1 MSFFSRRKQPATLT
15 IEDDAVRFVRL
26 KSQDPL
32 VIDVAEEVALPP
44 NTVVEGKIVDA
55 EALVVILEG
64 HLKEWGIAKRD
75 VQFLA
80 PDTYVMI
87 RKVPYPEDVQSDEL
101 KGHFF
106 IEIGS
111 TIYLPFDDPV
121 FDVVPCSLNEGTKE
135 AILIASK
142 ESILD
147 KYEDVLKAVRL
158 NPVVADIGPL
168 ALYRLAY
175 KVYQFGGHEH
185 VLIAD
190 LHDGVLTVSIFHKHY
205 PLFMRPVDLSQ
216 SADLS
221 IVADAH
227 VDPHSITPTTIVMEL
242 EKLMNFYRYNL
253 HNGSASITHLLVN
266 GEYGDMEKLLSAIRE
281 RFSIEAERLLKR
293 PLELQDGQQLPATF
307 NRTIGLALKE
317 V

>member
-1 MSFFSRRKQPATLT
+1 MPLFNRRKQPATLT

-32 VIDVAEEVALPP
+32 LVDVAEEVSLPP
-44 NTVVEGKIVDA
+44 NTIVEGKIVDS
-55 EALVVILEG
+55 ETLVMILEG
-64 HLKEWGIAKRD
+64 VVKEWGIAKRD

-87 RKVPYPEDVQSDEL
+87 RKVPYPDDVEPDEL

-121 FDVVPCSLNEGTKE
+121 FDVVPCYLNEDSKE

-142 ESILD
+142 ESVLD
-147 KYEDVLKAVRL
+147 QYEDVLKAVKL
-158 NPVVADIGPL
+158 NPVIADIGPL
-168 ALYRLAY
+168 ALYRLAFQT
-175 KVYQFGGHEH
+175 YQFAGHEH

-190 LHDGVLTVSIFHKHY
+190 MHDGMLTVSIFHKHY
-205 PLFMRPVDLSQ
+205 PLFMRPVDLTQ

-221 IVADAH
+221 VVAD
-227 VDPHSITPTTIVMEL
+227 VDADPQLITPRSIVMEL

-266 GEYGDMEKLLSAIRE
+266 GEYGEMENLLSAIRE
-281 RFSIEAERLLKR
+281 QFSIKAERLLKQ
-293 PLELQDGQQLPATF
+293 PLQLQDGRQLPATF

>member
-1 MSFFSRRKQPATLT
+1 MFLFSCRKQPATLT
-15 IEDDAVRFVRL
+15 IEDNAVRFVRL
-26 KSQDPL
+26 KSTEPL
-32 VIDVAEEVALPP
+32 VVDVAEEVVLPP

-55 EALVVILEG
+55 ETLVVILEG
-64 HLKEWGIAKRD
+64 TLKEWGIAKRD

-87 RKVPYPEDVQSDEL
+87 RKVPYPEDVQPDEL

-121 FDVVPCSLNEGTKE
+121 FDVVPCKLNEKSKE

-142 ESILD
+142 ESILNQ
-147 KYEDVLKAVRL
+147 YEDVFKQLKL
-158 NPVVADIGPL
+158 NPVIADIGPL

-175 KVYQFGGHEH
+175 KMYQFTGDEH

-190 LHDGVLTVSIFHKHY
+190 MHDGMLTVSIFHKHY
-205 PLFMRPVDLSQ
+205 PLFMRPVDLTQ

-221 IVADAH
+221 IVADVHANN
-227 VDPHSITPTTIVMEL
+227 HSVTPTLIVMEL
-242 EKLMNFYRYNL
+242 EKLINFYRYNL
-253 HNGSASITHLLVN
+253 HNGNASITHLLVN
-266 GEYGDMEKLLSAIRE
+266 GEYSDMEKLLSAIRE
-281 RFSIEAERLLKR
+281 RFSIEADRLLKR
-293 PLELQDGQQLPATF
+293 PLELQDGRQLPATF

>member
-1 MSFFSRRKQPATLT
+1 MPLFNRRKQPATLT

-26 KSQDPL
+26 KSTQPL
-32 VIDVAEEVALPP
+32 VVDVAEEVKLPP

-64 HLKEWGIAKRD
+64 TLKEWGIAKRD

-87 RKVPYPEDVQSDEL
+87 RKVPYPDDIEPDEL

-121 FDVVPCSLNEGTKE
+121 FDVVPCTLNEESKE

-147 KYEDVLKAVRL
+147 KYEEVLKAAKL

-190 LHDGVLTVSIFHKHY
+190 MYDGMLTVSIFHKHY

-216 SADLS
+216 SADLL

-227 VDPHSITPTTIVMEL
+227 SDPHSITPTTIVMEL

-253 HNGSASITHLLVN
+253 HNGNASISHLLVN
-266 GEYGDMEKLLSAIRE
+266 GEYGDMEKLLSNIRE

>member
-1 MSFFSRRKQPATLT
+1 MKLFNRRKQPATLT

-26 KSQDPL
+26 KSTEPL
-32 VIDVAEEVALPP
+32 VVDVAEEVKLPP

-55 EALVVILEG
+55 ETLEVILEG
-64 HLKEWGIAKRD
+64 TLKEWGITKRD
-75 VQFLA
+75 AQFLA

-87 RKVPYPEDVQSDEL
+87 RKVPYPDDVQPDEL

-121 FDVVPCSLNEGTKE
+121 FDVVPCNLNEGTKE

-147 KYEDVLKAVRL
+147 KYEDVLKAVKL

-175 KVYQFGGHEH
+175 KTYHFAGHEH

-190 LHDGVLTVSIFHKHY
+190 MHDGMLTVSIFHKHY
-205 PLFMRPVDLSQ
+205 PLFMRPVDLTQ
-216 SADLS
+216 SAD
-221 IVADAH
+221 IAVVADVNA
-227 VDPHSITPTTIVMEL
+227 DSHSITPTTVVMEL
-242 EKLMNFYRYNL
+242 EKLINFYRYNL
-253 HNGSASITHLLVN
+253 HNGNASITHLLVN
-266 GEYGDMEKLLSAIRE
+266 GEYSEMEHLLSAIRD
-281 RFSIEAERLLKR
+281 RFSIQAERLLKN
-293 PLELQDGQQLPATF
+293 PLQLQNGQQLPATF

>member
-1 MSFFSRRKQPATLT
+1 MSIFSRRKQPATLT
-15 IEDDAVRFVRL
+15 IEQDAVRYVRL

-32 VIDVAEEVALPP
+32 VIDVAEEVTLPT
-44 NTVVEGKIVDA
+44 NTIVEGKIVDS
-55 EALVVILEG
+55 ENLVVILEG
-64 HLKEWGIAKRD
+64 VLKEWGIAKRD

-80 PDTYVMI
+80 PDTYVLI
-87 RKVPYPEDVQSDEL
+87 RKVPYPEDVEPDEL

-121 FDVVPCSLNEGTKE
+121 FDVVPCDLIEGTQE

-142 ESILD
+142 ESVLD
-147 KYEDVLKAVRL
+147 QYEDVLKEVKL
-158 NPVVADIGPL
+158 TPVVADIGPL

-175 KVYQFGGHEH
+175 KTYQFAGHEH

-190 LHDGVLTVSIFHKHY
+190 MHDGMLTVSIFHKHY
-205 PLFMRPVDLSQ
+205 PLFMRPVDLTQ

-221 IVADAH
+221 IVTDGQADL
-227 VDPHSITPTTIVMEL
+227 HSITPTTIAMEL

-253 HNGSASITHLLVN
+253 HNGTASITHLLVN
-266 GEYGDMEKLLSAIRE
+266 GEYAEMENLLSTIRE
-281 RFSIEAERLLKR
+281 RFSIQANRLLKT
-293 PLELQDGQQLPATF
+293 PLQLPDGRQLPATF